1 MAFRD
6 GAGDL
11 RYPGAMAPD
20 NPTSAAFVRDRMT
33 SPVVTV
39 PDGASLAEVAAVM
52 EARAVSALP
61 VVQGEVLVG
70 LVSTT
75 DLVGAFARDEAGAA
89 TLRASEVMTHP
100 VATTGPDRPL
110 VEAARA
116 MAASRI
122 HRLVVTD
129 GDGPTAGRPRG
140 VLSARDVLE
149 DVRAAGSKVHLA
161 DVMTSEVRTLDVG
174 DSVERAMQELAE
186 ARVHGLVVVEN
197 GRPVG
202 VFTHAEALAA
212 RKLPPSLRGRPVEEV
227 MSYET
232 ICLDVT
238 TTVARAAAYA
248 GSMNVRRILVVDQR
262 HLVGVASALDLVRS
276 LA

>member
-11 RYPGAMAPD
+11 RYQSAMAPET
-20 NPTSAAFVRDRMT
+20 PTSAAFVRDRMT
-33 SPVVTV
+33 SPVETV
-39 PDGASLAEVAAVM
+39 AADASLADVASAM
-52 EARAVSALP
+52 EARVVSALP
-61 VVQGEVLVG
+61 VLDGGRLVG

-75 DLVGAFARDEAGAA
+75 DLVRAFARADVQGAA
-89 TLRASEVMTHP
+89 LRASDAMTAP
-100 VATTGPDRPL
+100 VATTGADRPV
-110 VEAARA
+110 VEASRA

-129 GDGPTAGRPRG
+129 GDGPTAGSPRG
-140 VLSARDVLE
+140 VLSARDLLE
-149 DVRAAGSKVHLA
+149 DVKAAGSRTELSA
-161 DVMTSEVRTLDVG
+161 VMTAEVRTLDVG
-174 DSVERAMQELAE
+174 DPIDLAMKELAD

-202 VFTHAEALAA
+202 VFTHAEALAV
-212 RKLPPSLRGRPVEEV
+212 RKLPPALRARPVEEV

-232 ICLDVT
+232 ICLDTT
-238 TTVARAAAYA
+238 TTVARAAGYA
-248 GSMNVRRILVVDQR
+248 AAMNVRRILVVEQR
-262 HLVGVASALDLVRS
+262 HLVGVASALDLVRT